1 MAQEGLAPMHPQSI
15 PGGAGTSAPRPKPDP
30 QEVYEIDLRGLL
42 DLLLEEFPGVLTYR
56 EALTA
61 RVDDPE
67 DFGEAD
73 RFSNAVHGLIS
84 SGLVIRQGEL
94 LIPSSPVREMGE
106 LGFTFG

>member
-1 MAQEGLAPMHPQSI
+1 MHPQCSSE
-15 PGGAGTSAPRPKPDP
+15 GASTPARRRERDP
-30 QEVYEIDLRGLL
+30 QEIYEMDLRGLL

-73 RFSNAVHGLIS
+73 RFSNAVHGLVS
-84 SGLVIRQGEL
+84 SGLVTRQGEL
-94 LIPSSPVREMGE
+94 LIPSRPAREMVD
-106 LGFTFG
+106 LGFHFG

>member
-1 MAQEGLAPMHPQSI
+1 MHPQCSS
-15 PGGAGTSAPRPKPDP
+15 GGASAPTRRRERDP

-73 RFSNAVHGLIS
+73 RFSGAVHGLLAA
-84 SGLVIRQGEL
+84 GLVVREGEL
-94 LIPSSPVREMGE
+94 VIPTRPARQMVG
-106 LGFTFG
+106 LGFILG

>member
-1 MAQEGLAPMHPQSI
+1 MHPQCSS
-15 PGGAGTSAPRPKPDP
+15 GGASTQAPRRERDP
-30 QEVYEIDLRGLL
+30 QEVYESEQRGLL

-73 RFSNAVHGLIS
+73 RFGNAARGLLA

-94 LIPSSPVREMGE
+94 LIPSRPAREMVD
-106 LGFTFG
+106 LGFLLG

>member
-1 MAQEGLAPMHPQSI
+1 MHPQHSS
-15 PGGAGTSAPRPKPDP
+15 GGASAPASRTDRDP
-30 QEVYEIDLRGLL
+30 QKVYESEQRGLL

-73 RFSNAVHGLIS
+73 RFGNAARGLIA
-84 SGLVIRQGEL
+84 SGLLIRQGEL
-94 LIPSSPVREMGE
+94 IIPSRAAREMAV
-106 LGFTFG
+106 LGFDLG

>member
-1 MAQEGLAPMHPQSI
+1 MHPQCSS
-15 PGGAGTSAPRPKPDP
+15 GGASAPAPRRERDP
-30 QEVYEIDLRGLL
+30 QEVYEIELRGLL

-73 RFSNAVHGLIS
+73 RFSNAVHGLVS
-84 SGLVIRQGEL
+84 SGLVTRQGEL
-94 LIPSSPVREMGE
+94 LIPSRPAREMVD

>member
-1 MAQEGLAPMHPQSI
+1 MHPQCSS
-15 PGGAGTSAPRPKPDP
+15 GGAGAPPSRRERDP

-42 DLLLEEFPGVLTYR
+42 DLLIEEFPGVLTYR

-73 RFSNAVHGLIS
+73 RFSNVVDGLVS
-84 SGLVIRQGEL
+84 SGLVTRQGEL
-94 LIPSSPVREMGE
+94 LIPSRPAREMVD
-106 LGFTFG
+106 LGFTCG